1 MFSGE
6 ICQNRLAKKI
16 VKAEVISAETL
27 SQSRS
32 KVSQDLGFLWSK
44 CDLRVSNQ
52 SKNSR
57 DITQSFKGAFIVYLE
72 GGL

>member
-32 KVSQDLGFLWSK
+32 KVSVRFGFSLVK
-44 CDLRVSNQ
+44 M
-52 SKNSR
+52 
-57 DITQSFKGAFIVYLE
+57 
-72 GGL
+72 